1 MTTITLIRHGQAN
14 TAARDED
21 AYDRLSALGHRQA
34 EWLGDHLRA
43 TREHFSRVYTGTLR
57 RHRETAESMGFAADA
72 VADPRLNELEFFTL
86 AHALQDEH
94 GVPMPASREE
104 FVDYMPRLM
113 TAWAEGRLEG
123 APESFDSFEQR
134 IADVLAEIGAGSGPA
149 LVVTSGGLIGMG
161 VRQVMG
167 LDMAG
172 FARTAITIMNTSV
185 HRLHPIGGRL
195 SLTQFNA
202 VPHLDR
208 PERQFA
214 QTHL

>member
-1 MTTITLIRHGQAN
+1 MSTITLIRHGQAN
-14 TAARDED
+14 TAARDEQN
-21 AYDRLSALGHRQA
+21 YDRLSALGHRQA

-43 TREHFSRVYTGTLR
+43 TREHYSRVYTGTLR
-57 RHRETAESMGFAADA
+57 RHRETAQSMGFAADTVTDA
-72 VADPRLNELEFFTL
+72 RLNELEFFTL
-86 AHALQDEH
+86 AYALQAEH

-104 FVDYMPRLM
+104 FVGYMPRLM

-123 APESFDSFEQR
+123 APESFEAFEGR
-134 IADVLAEIGAGSGPA
+134 IAGVLQDIAQGHGPA

-167 LDMAG
+167 LDLTG

-185 HRLHPIGGRL
+185 HRLHPIGGAL
-195 SLTQFNA
+195 ALTQFNA